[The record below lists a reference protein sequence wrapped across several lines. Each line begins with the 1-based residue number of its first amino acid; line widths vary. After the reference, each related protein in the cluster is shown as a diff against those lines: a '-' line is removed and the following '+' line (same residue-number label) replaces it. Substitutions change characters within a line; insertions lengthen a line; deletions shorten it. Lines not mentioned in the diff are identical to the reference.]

1 METLLQAQY
10 NGVKSARQVLL
21 SYCGSMENAHLFKP
35 VAAFNNSSISSLLI
49 HTANTY
55 LHWLVFVD
63 GEMPVNYFKE
73 DDIKGIT
80 DIQSIYWQVD
90 TAVNSFLTKYARD
103 YQQVYNKKLPARDKT
118 IMVAP
123 LELFTHAITHEFHH
137 KGQVLTMS
145 RQLGY
150 TPVDTDVIRT

>member
-1 METLLQAQY
+1 METLLQTQY
-10 NGVKSARQVLL
+10 NGVKSARQALL
-21 SYCGSMENAHLFKP
+21 SYCGSMDSVALLKP
-35 VAAFNNSSISSLLI
+35 VPAFNNSSISSLLV

-63 GEMPVNYFKE
+63 GETPVNYFKE
-73 DDIKGIT
+73 DDIEGIT
-80 DIQSIYWQVD
+80 DIQSIYRQVD
-90 TAVNSFLTKYARD
+90 AAVNNFLTKYADD
-103 YQQVYNKKLPARDKT
+103 YQQVCNKKLPARDKT
-118 IMVAP
+118 IAVTP

-137 KGQVLTMS
+137 KGQILTMS